1 VSSIPQEPVDC
12 GFAIEWSAAVL
23 EDIRLAVAEAFS
35 SLPHGGTETGGV
47 LFGTRNGDCVSIL
60 ASRPLACEHA
70 LGPTFTLSEKDHA
83 RLRALLE
90 EGGRDLCGQDLEPV
104 GWYRS
109 EIFLS
114 DQDVAIH
121 NRYFPDPWQV
131 ALLLRPHALKP
142 VRAGFFFREAG
153 EYISSH
159 REFLLPPA
167 ASTPTRP
174 VEQPAPTP
182 PGPGPTAKPSEAT
195 ARPAPAEIPVLTLTP
210 RRRSWLWLWGAAIIL
225 LLGAALFAFKDLAH
239 RRQPSSLSLMAYDLD
254 GQVQIHWDRAAEPI
268 RSAAAGTL
276 KITDGAVSTVVALD
290 KGLLQRGAVCYAR
303 QTARVDVRLAVD
315 ELDGKKLEEFALS
328 LGRAPANKP
337 ATDPKYGRPVR
348 SSPN

>member
-1 VSSIPQEPVDC
+1 VDC

-153 EYISSH
+153 EYIPATASFCCSRPRARQRGQSSSP
-159 REFLLPPA
+159 RPLPPDRVRQ
-167 ASTPTRP
+167 PNRLRP
-174 VEQPAPTP
+174 LRGRLLLRYPSSRLRREG
-182 PGPGPTAKPSEAT
+182 GPGCGSGGPQSSCCWGPLCLRLKTWPIAGSRLPS
-195 ARPAPAEIPVLTLTP
+195 R
-210 RRRSWLWLWGAAIIL
+210 
-225 LLGAALFAFKDLAH
+225 
-239 RRQPSSLSLMAYDLD
+239 
-254 GQVQIHWDRAAEPI
+254 
-268 RSAAAGTL
+268 
-276 KITDGAVSTVVALD
+276 
-290 KGLLQRGAVCYAR
+290 
-303 QTARVDVRLAVD
+303 
-315 ELDGKKLEEFALS
+315 
-328 LGRAPANKP
+328 
-337 ATDPKYGRPVR
+337 
-348 SSPN
+348 